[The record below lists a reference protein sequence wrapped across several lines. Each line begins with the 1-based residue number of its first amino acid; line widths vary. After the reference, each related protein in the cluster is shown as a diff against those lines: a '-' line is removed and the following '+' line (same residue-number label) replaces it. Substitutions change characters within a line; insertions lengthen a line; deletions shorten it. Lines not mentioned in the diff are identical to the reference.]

1 MSEAN
6 PAPVAPGSDAAP
18 VAPVTPPAPTA
29 PVAPGTDPVTP
40 PAPEAPAEEVLTP
53 EEQAQKAED
62 DEWDAAD
69 EQLHGEQPKDK
80 EPKKDEPAKPEKT
93 AEEIAADE
101 AAAKAKKG
109 DEEPG
114 NGDDTKKGDGTE
126 EEPGEQIDPARA
138 ARIANREY
146 TEAVAQIK
154 SDVMKT
160 VFANVPEFL
169 QDADGDPIKSIE
181 DVMALTN
188 PRTGESFTEEEAGM
202 WLLSAQQQFNE
213 QKANIEKQAD
223 EIAEVNYEL
232 KDQADIIN
240 KKYGE
245 YLKANPELR
254 DEIWADFVETLVKH
268 EESGTII
275 KMPVSLEKY
284 YDRQLKHRVE
294 VDTKKADDEA
304 AAQKAADE
312 AKAKADAEA
321 ADKKKKAR
329 QDRSDVFGS
338 QQPEIKDQEDDEW
351 EQAEKEVFK
360 GRL

>member
-1 MSEAN
+1 MSEITPAPAAPGADAN
-6 PAPVAPGSDAAP
+6 PAPA
-18 VAPVTPPAPTA
+18 APTA
-29 PVAPGTDPVTP
+29 PVAPPAPGTDPATP
-40 PAPEAPAEEVLTP
+40 PAPEAPVEDALTP

-62 DEWDAAD
+62 DEWDLAAED
-69 EQLHGEQPKDK
+69 ALPGNKLPNK
-80 EPKKDEPAKPEKT
+80 EKKPDEPAKPEKT

-101 AAAKAKKG
+101 AAAKAKKD
-109 DEEPG
+109 DEESG
-114 NGDDTKKGDGTE
+114 NGDGAEKGTGSE
-126 EEPGEQIDPARA
+126 EAPAEPVDAARA

-146 TEAVAQIK
+146 TEAITQIK

-160 VFANVPEFL
+160 VFADVPEFL
-169 QDADGDPIKSIE
+169 QDADGDPIKTIE

-188 PRTGESFTEEEAGM
+188 PRTGEGFTEEEAGM

-213 QKANIEKQAD
+213 QKASIEKQAD

-245 YLKANPELR
+245 FLKANPELR
-254 DEIWADFVETLVKH
+254 DELWADYLETLVKH
-268 EESGTII
+268 EASGTIV
-275 KMPVSLEKY
+275 KMPISLEKF
-284 YDRQLKHRVE
+284 YDRALKPRVE
-294 VDTKKADDEA
+294 VETKQADDAA
-304 AAQKAADE
+304 AAQKAKEEAD
-312 AKAKADAEA
+312 AKAAAEA
-321 ADKKKKAR
+321 AEKKKKAR

-338 QQPEIKDQEDDEW
+338 QQPENKDPEDDEW